1 MPEFALKSAQ
11 FRREREAAWRE
22 LEELLERQE
31 KGGLKSLTAAELNRL
46 PVLYRS
52 AISSLSVATA
62 ISLDKN
68 LLDYLTA
75 LVGRAYIAVY
85 GARRRPGEAI
95 AEFFSRG
102 FPAVV
107 RRYFAFVLAA
117 YALMGLGVLTGYKLT
132 LADPEQFY
140 SLVGAA
146 EAQGRGPAAS
156 TQELRDIH
164 YQGGEADRLQVFAA
178 LLFTHHSRVGMLCFA
193 LGFAAGVP
201 VIYLL
206 FTTGLSLGALA
217 ALYETRGMGAELWA
231 WVLPHGVTELSA
243 VCLCGAAGMVIG
255 ASLVFPGRHTRLR
268 NLALHGREVALLAV
282 GAVSMFLVAGM
293 IEGLFRQLVHD
304 VTVRWSVAAVT
315 LVFWSWYFLA
325 VGHRPRNRQGSGE
338 KAR

>member
-1 MPEFALKSAQ
+1 MPELELKSAQ

-22 LEELLERQE
+22 LEELLARQD

-46 PVLYRS
+46 PVLYRG

-85 GARRRPGEAI
+85 GAKRRPGEAVT
-95 AEFFSRG
+95 EFFRWR

-117 YALMGLGVLTGYKLT
+117 YALLGLGIVTGYRLT

-140 SLVGAA
+140 SLVPAA
-146 EAQGRGPAAS
+146 EAEGRNPAAS
-156 TQELRDIH
+156 TQELRDIL
-164 YQGGEADRLQVFAA
+164 YMGGEKNELSVFAA
-178 LLFTHHSRVGMLCFA
+178 FLFTHNSKVGMLCFA

-217 ALYETRGMGAELWA
+217 ALYQTRGLGPELWA

-282 GAVSMFLVAGM
+282 GAVVMFLVAGM

-304 VTVRWSVAAVT
+304 VAVRWGLAAIT
-315 LVFWSWYFLA
+315 LLFWSWYFLA
-325 VGHRPRNRQGSGE
+325 VGRRPPGDTP
-338 KAR
+338 